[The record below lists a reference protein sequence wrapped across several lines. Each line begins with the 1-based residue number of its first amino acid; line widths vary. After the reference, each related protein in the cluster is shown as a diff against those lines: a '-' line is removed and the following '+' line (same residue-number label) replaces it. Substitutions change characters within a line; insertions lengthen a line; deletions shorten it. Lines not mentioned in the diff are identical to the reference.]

1 MSQESVTFNSTVTYD
16 ESSSNNI
23 IHEHSSSTGARKIT
37 ASGGVGGHFIMP
49 GTLTAATKNFSIP
62 HPLPTLTSKKKLV
75 HASIE
80 GPQMDLIYRGK
91 TTLVSGISTV
101 NIDINSNMTE
111 GTFEELNRNVQCFTT
126 NETGWTN
133 TKGSVTGNKITIIAQ
148 DNSCTD
154 TISWMVVGER
164 QDNTAKSLNVTDD
177 DGNLIVEP
185 AIEEDVD
192 TSHLH
197 ELYPTL

>member
-1 MSQESVTFNSTVTYD
+1 M
-16 ESSSNNI
+16 
-23 IHEHSSSTGARKIT
+23 
-37 ASGGVGGHFIMP
+37 
-49 GTLTAATKNFSIP
+49 AAKVE
-62 HPLPTLTSKKKLV
+62 K
-75 HASIE
+75 
-80 GPQMDLIYRGK
+80 Q
-91 TTLVSGISTV
+91 TV
-101 NIDINSNMTE
+101 NIDTNSNMTE